1 MNSFYSNSR
10 AIVRAILPT
19 GIVDVLRQRKEQA
32 QLAIDNA
39 KAEEFKRSVRMLD
52 RPTTISYSWA
62 DAQSFLSGLGC
73 DRHQVTAGSISDS
86 SLNYSTN
93 ILEKHI
99 RAKPANGLHV
109 GNFVGISLC
118 HYTNFLHKLDKRS
131 VMVSIDPNLT
141 HRGIKRPM
149 EKVIS
154 CLARYGLNGNSI
166 VLTGYSL
173 EKSVSNDGVSITQGY
188 DPESEYE
195 HELGCENQISLLA
208 CLAEGKFDF
217 AVIDGN
223 HEADYLSR
231 EIASIARLLKIG
243 GILVLDDVNWDT
255 LGKVYALLDSS
266 LFERIGSDGR
276 VGLAKK
282 LSNRADAILRN
293 EPKADA

>member
-1 MNSFYSNSR
+1 
-10 AIVRAILPT
+10 VRAIMPT
-19 GIVDVLRQRKEQA
+19 GIVDLLRQRKERA

-39 KAEEFKRSVRMLD
+39 KAEEFKRSVRMFGPSD
-52 RPTTISYSWA
+52 KVPYSWA

-73 DRHQVTAGSISDS
+73 DRHQVMSGSISDS

-93 ILEKHI
+93 ILEKYI
-99 RAKPANGLHV
+99 KNKPAIGLHV

-149 EKVIS
+149 DKVIS
-154 CLARYGLNGNSI
+154 CLARYGLNGNSM

-173 EKSVSNDGVSITQGY
+173 EKSVSNDGVSITEDY
-188 DPESEYE
+188 DPLSEYE
-195 HELGCENQISLLA
+195 HELGCENQLSILVS
-208 CLAEGKFDF
+208 LAEGKFDF

-223 HEADYLSR
+223 HEPDYLTR
-231 EIASIARLLKIG
+231 EIDSIARLLKIG

-255 LGKVYALLDSS
+255 LRNVYALLDSS
-266 LFERIGSDGR
+266 VFERIGSDGR

-282 LSNRADAILRN
+282 LSNRAEAILRN
-293 EPKADA
+293 EPQEDV